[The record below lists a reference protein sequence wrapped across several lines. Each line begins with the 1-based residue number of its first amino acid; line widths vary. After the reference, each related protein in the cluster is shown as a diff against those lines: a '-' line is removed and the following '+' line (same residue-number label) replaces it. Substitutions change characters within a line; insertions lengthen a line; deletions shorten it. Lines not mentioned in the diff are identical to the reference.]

1 MTTMDD
7 FGDDDAG
14 ASQDDPDEQA
24 DQVTTSAERTALRSF
39 PTGNVVTHTISEDAN
54 RINLMTKIKRGT
66 GTRDQDV
73 VKVKVAGDDPEATAQ
88 RLNDVLVELVDV
100 PQELRDI
107 QPE

>member
-7 FGDDDAG
+7 FGDDDTGSA
-14 ASQDDPDEQA
+14 QDDPDEQA
-24 DQVTTSAERTALRSF
+24 DQ
-39 PTGNVVTHTISEDAN
+39 VTHTISEDAN

-66 GTRDQDV
+66 GTRDQDI